1 MIQWGFLMDN
11 PIIEYKKKQRKNI
24 NVDNVA
30 NDPLVKMSMQAEK
43 ADDPDTLRT
52 MTVDATCFD
61 EFFIMAIGD
70 VHIGGPGTNLEK
82 YIRTL
87 QAVKPL
93 NNKCLVLLG
102 DIVDNATLEGVS
114 NPHESTLNPQ
124 QETKVAIKLHID
136 DDIKSNIVAMIGGNH
151 DGAGNRNRDTMSSQN
166 KYIATALNLYEVSTD
181 YIGRVIIKLRTNI
194 VKEGYVNFEII
205 ARHGSG
211 RAPGGYGGALD
222 STAQVEGVYNV
233 PDMELTGHF
242 HANETGEYVKEAR
255 LPNGKRIY
263 KNVYV
268 RSVNS
273 FQEYAPYA
281 ATNAMAPSNTDA
293 TIFRIK
299 VAPNPIADMDASLK
313 DYTLPYR
320 FEVEEYCIDSPEFK
334 DIVEQQ
340 KIGHKLKEQDIDK
353 MINISEQIDNL
364 FEPMKITNKNLKN
377 DRGR

>member
-1 MIQWGFLMDN
+1 MSN
-11 PIIEYKKKQRKNI
+11 PIIEYKKRQRKKL
-24 NVDNVA
+24 NVDNVM

-43 ADDPDTLRT
+43 ADDSDTLRT
-52 MTVDATCFD
+52 MTVDATCYD
-61 EFFIMAIGD
+61 EFFILAIGD
-70 VHIGGPGTNLEK
+70 VHIGGPGNNLEK

-93 NNKCLVLLG
+93 ANKCMVLLG

-166 KYIATALNLYEVSTD
+166 KYIATALNLYEVSSD
-181 YIGRVIIKLRTNI
+181 FIGRVIIKLRTNI
-194 VKEGYVNFEII
+194 VKEGFVNFEII

-222 STAQVEGVYNV
+222 NTVQVDSVYNA

-255 LPNGKRIY
+255 LSNGKRIY
-263 KNVYV
+263 KNVFV

-281 ATNAMAPSNTDA
+281 ASNAMAPSNTDA

-299 VAPNPIADMDASLK
+299 VAHNPIGDIDPSLK
-313 DYTLPYR
+313 QYTLPYR
-320 FEVEEYCIDSPEFK
+320 FDVEEYCVDSPEFRAL
-334 DIVEQQ
+334 VQEQKQ
-340 KIGHKLKEQDIDK
+340 SFKIKKQDVDKMLEVSRKLNDLFDTLAIDK
-353 MINISEQIDNL
+353 GIDQ
-364 FEPMKITNKNLKN
+364 ERSK
-377 DRGR
+377 